1 MIGIVNYGMGNLLSV
16 YNALDFIG
24 ANVEICNTPKELINK
39 EKIVLPGV
47 GSFKSCMSNLV
58 DRGFYETLDKL
69 VMNEKRPILGIC
81 LGMQLMADKSFEG
94 GEYKGFGWIDGDV
107 VPINSQNSKLKIP
120 HVGWNSINIKSENR
134 LLNGLPE
141 NSDVYFVHSYHMKC
155 KNNSNVIATCEYGD
169 QLTASICKEN
179 IYGTQFHPEKS
190 QEHGIRILENF
201 CSI

>member
-1 MIGIVNYGMGNLLSV
+1 
-16 YNALDFIG
+16 
-24 ANVEICNTPKELINK
+24 
-39 EKIVLPGV
+39 
-47 GSFKSCMSNLV
+47 MSNLV

-69 VMNEKRPILGIC
+69 VVNEKRPILGIC

-94 GEYKGFGWIDGDV
+94 GEHKGFGWIDGDV

-169 QLTASICKEN
+169 ELTASICNEN
-179 IYGTQFHPEKS
+179 IYGAQFHPEKS
-190 QEHGIRILENF
+190 QEYGIRILENF

>member
-1 MIGIVNYGMGNLLSV
+1 MIGIVNYGVGNLLSV

-39 EKIVLPGV
+39 EKIILPGV

-69 VMNEKRPILGIC
+69 VVNEKRPILGIC

-94 GEYKGFGWIDGDV
+94 GEHKGFGWIDGDV

-169 QLTASICKEN
+169 ELTASICNEN

-190 QEHGIRILENF
+190 QEYGIRILENF

>member
-1 MIGIVNYGMGNLLSV
+1 MIGIVNYGVGNLLSV

-39 EKIVLPGV
+39 EKIILPGV

-58 DRGFYETLDKL
+58 DRGFYETLDNL
-69 VMNEKRPILGIC
+69 VVNEKRPILGIC

-94 GEYKGFGWIDGDV
+94 GEHKGFGWIDGDV

-169 QLTASICKEN
+169 ELTASICNEN
-179 IYGTQFHPEKS
+179 IYGAQFHPEKS
-190 QEHGIRILENF
+190 QEYGIRILENF

>member
-94 GEYKGFGWIDGDV
+94 GEHKGFGWIDGDV

>member
-1 MIGIVNYGMGNLLSV
+1 MIGIVNYGVGNLLSV

-39 EKIVLPGV
+39 EKIILPGV

-69 VMNEKRPILGIC
+69 VVNEKRPILGIC

-94 GEYKGFGWIDGDV
+94 GEHKGFGWIDGDV
-107 VPINSQNSKLKIP
+107 VPINSQNFKLKIP

-169 QLTASICKEN
+169 ELTASICNEN
-179 IYGTQFHPEKS
+179 IYGAQFHPEKS
-190 QEHGIRILENF
+190 QEYGIRILENF

>member
-1 MIGIVNYGMGNLLSV
+1 MIGIVNYGVGNLLSV

-39 EKIVLPGV
+39 EKIILPGV

-69 VMNEKRPILGIC
+69 VVNEKRPILGIC

-94 GEYKGFGWIDGDV
+94 GEHKGFGWIDGDV

-134 LLNGLPE
+134 L
-141 NSDVYFVHSYHMKC
+141 
-155 KNNSNVIATCEYGD
+155 
-169 QLTASICKEN
+169 
-179 IYGTQFHPEKS
+179 
-190 QEHGIRILENF
+190 
-201 CSI
+201 

>member
-39 EKIVLPGV
+39 EKIILPGV

-58 DRGFYETLDKL
+58 NRGFYEPLDKL
-69 VMNEKRPILGIC
+69 VVNEKLPILGIC

-94 GEYKGFGWIDGDV
+94 GEHKGFGWINGDV
-107 VPINSQNSKLKIP
+107 VPINSQNSQLKIP
-120 HVGWNSINIKSENR
+120 HVGWNSINIKSENP
-134 LLNGLPE
+134 LLNGLGE
-141 NSDVYFVHSYHMKC
+141 NPDVYFVHSYYMKC
-155 KNNSNVIATCEYGD
+155 KNNNNVIATCEYGD
-169 QLTASICKEN
+169 QLTASICNEN

-190 QEHGIRILENF
+190 QEYGIRILENF

>member
-1 MIGIVNYGMGNLLSV
+1 MIGIVNYGVGNLLSV

-39 EKIVLPGV
+39 EKIILPGV

-69 VMNEKRPILGIC
+69 VVNEKRPILGIC

-94 GEYKGFGWIDGDV
+94 GEHKGFGWIDGDV

-169 QLTASICKEN
+169 ELTASICNEN
-179 IYGTQFHPEKS
+179 IYGAQFHPEKS
-190 QEHGIRILENF
+190 QEYGIRILENF